1 MTSLAVR
8 GLAKS
13 FGTTSV
19 LSDVDLVAQSGEFL
33 TLLGPS
39 GCGKSTLLR
48 IIAGLERQDSGHVLL
63 DEEMIDTQRPARR
76 NMAMVFQSYALYPHM
91 SVRKNIATPLEMR
104 GLNLAGRLPGIG
116 RLVPG
121 TRATRGVI
129 DDRVRYVAD
138 ALEISA
144 LLDRKPSQLSGG
156 QRQRVALARA
166 MVREPRIF
174 LMDEPLSNLDAKLRV
189 QMRSEIRALNKRLGK
204 TFIFVTHDQTEAMT
218 MSDRIAVMMDGRI
231 GQIDTPRMLY
241 DRPAT
246 LDVARFI
253 GSLPINEFSATA
265 AAGHVTAN
273 GFAQSLTAVHA
284 PVGSPVTIAI
294 RPDALR
300 MVETGRALIVGRV
313 RELETLGGDIVVH
326 LSVEGHVGDVR
337 VEVRYSDAPHL
348 KPGDEIALHAEA
360 ADVHVFDASGRRLAF
375 QREPMEIAV

>member
-1 MTSLAVR
+1 MACLTVQN
-8 GLAKS
+8 LAKS

-19 LSDVDLVAQSGEFL
+19 LSNVDVVAENGEFL

-48 IIAGLERQDSGHVLL
+48 IIAGLETQDEGHVLL
-63 DEEMIDTQRPARR
+63 DGERIDTHRPARR
-76 NMAMVFQSYALYPHM
+76 DIAMVFQSYALYPHM

-104 GLNLAGRLPGIG
+104 GLNLAGRLPGVG

-121 TRATRGVI
+121 TGAMRRAI
-129 DDRVRYVAD
+129 DNKVGRVAE
-138 ALEISA
+138 ALEIGP
-144 LLDRKPSQLSGG
+144 LLTRKPNQLSGG

-204 TFIFVTHDQTEAMT
+204 TFIFVTHDQAEAMT

-231 GQIDTPRMLY
+231 GQLDTPRALY

-253 GSLPINEFSATA
+253 GTLPINEFPAVAATDHLTTSALNRT
-265 AAGHVTAN
+265 
-273 GFAQSLTAVHA
+273 LPAVGA
-284 PVGSPVTIAI
+284 SSGSPLTVAI
-294 RPDALR
+294 RPDAFR
-300 MVETGRALIVGRV
+300 MVEKDRALISGRV
-313 RELETLGGDIVVH
+313 NALETLGGEIVLH
-326 LSVEGHVGDVR
+326 LTVEGHNGDVR
-337 VEVRYSDAPHL
+337 VQLHHTDARHIAV
-348 KPGDEIALHAEA
+348 GDEIALGAETE
-360 ADVHVFDASGRRLAF
+360 DVHAFDANGRRLPFRSAPL
-375 QREPMEIAV
+375 ELAV

>member
-1 MTSLAVR
+1 MASLAVQ

-13 FGTTSV
+13 FGDTTV
-19 LSDVDLVAQSGEFL
+19 LRDVDLVAESGEFL

-48 IIAGLERQDSGHVLL
+48 IIAGLERQDSGHVFL
-63 DEEMIDTQRPARR
+63 DGDAIDTQRPARR
-76 NMAMVFQSYALYPHM
+76 DMAMVFQSYALYPHM

-104 GLNLAGRLPGIG
+104 GLNPVGRMPGVG

-121 TRATRGVI
+121 ATVTRRAI
-129 DDRVRYVAD
+129 DEKVRQVAD

-189 QMRSEIRALNKRLGK
+189 QMRSEIRALNKRLGR

-218 MSDRIAVMMDGRI
+218 MSDRIAVMMGGRI
-231 GQIDTPRMLY
+231 GQFDTPRALY

-253 GSLPINEFSATA
+253 GTLPINEFSATA
-265 AAGHVTAN
+265 ATGH
-273 GFAQSLTAVHA
+273 LTATALTRALPAVQA
-284 PVGSPVTIAI
+284 SIGSPLTVAI
-294 RPDALR
+294 RPDAFR
-300 MVETGRALIVGRV
+300 MVEKDRALIVGRV
-313 RELETLGGDIVVH
+313 HTLETLGGEIVLYLAVA
-326 LSVEGHVGDVR
+326 GHEGDVR
-337 VEVRYSDAPHL
+337 VQLHHTDARHL
-348 KPGDEIALHAEA
+348 SVGDDIALGVEAE
-360 ADVHVFDASGRRLAF
+360 DVHAFDANARRLAF
-375 QREPMEIAV
+375 QSTPLEIAV